1 MMMPHCY
8 STEEATKFI
17 PHLVERPLSVL
28 RVLDPDKTKGM
39 LSKDEH
45 VYRFADMSAFDE
57 ETIQDAK
64 YHRFAHEL
72 YYVLKGQVSVKWK
85 HVSDEQWNSAVLTT
99 DEEKKWIHIPPLHCL
114 FLQKPTGMFLAVAF
128 KTEESTKASGNK
140 VQGDYCKIMSCKVRQ
155 ECVELQRKR
164 EDFFKNLKVKST

>member
-1 MMMPHCY
+1 MPHCY
-8 STEEATKFI
+8 STEEAMNVI

-28 RVLDPDKTKGM
+28 RILDPDKIVRM

-45 VYRFADMSAFDE
+45 IYRFADMSAFDG

-72 YYVLKGQVSVKWK
+72 YYVLEGQASVKWK
-85 HVSDEQWNSAVLTT
+85 HISDNQWSSAVLTT
-99 DEEKKWIHIPPLHCL
+99 DEKKKWIHIPPLHCL
-114 FLQKPTGMFLAVAF
+114 FLQPTGIFLAVAF

-140 VQGDYCKIMSCKVRQ
+140 VQGDSCRIMSCKVRQ
-155 ECVELQRKR
+155 ECVKLQGKQ
-164 EDFFKNLKVKST
+164 EDFFKNLRVKGT